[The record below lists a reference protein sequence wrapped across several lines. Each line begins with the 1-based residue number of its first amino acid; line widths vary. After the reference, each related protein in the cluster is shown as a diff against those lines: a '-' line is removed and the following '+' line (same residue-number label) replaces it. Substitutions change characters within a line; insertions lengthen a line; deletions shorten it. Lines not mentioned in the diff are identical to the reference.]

1 MLTKDFQSS
10 SGEDGN
16 KKITL
21 RTGGA
26 WEEGTQLRVDV
37 GSEGRIFGAGGKGGL
52 GGQVNTDGKP
62 GKTVLQH

>member
-1 MLTKDFQSS
+1 MSTKDFQESR
-10 SGEDGN
+10 SGEESN

-37 GSEGRIFGAGGKGGL
+37 GLKEEFL
-52 GGQVNTDGKP
+52 
-62 GKTVLQH
+62 VLVVKVDLVDN